1 MAPALA
7 MISMLAVSQKLQ
19 RNKKRNMLQYILTM
33 LLRKRKVC
41 KAKAFAILMIAM
53 KARNANE
60 VPRIR
65 TCCSEVNSS
74 GDAILSLLLCLI
86 FMFCQ
91 IMRMLND
98 SNLLSLQIIFD
109 V

>member
-65 TCCSEVNSS
+65 TCRRFQKWKYHQSFHRCCHKKLHAV
-74 GDAILSLLLCLI
+74 
-86 FMFCQ
+86 
-91 IMRMLND
+91 
-98 SNLLSLQIIFD
+98 
-109 V
+109 VK